1 MIKALANAATGMTAQ
16 DINID
21 VISNNLANVSTT
33 GFKRARADFQDLF
46 YQTLRPAG
54 ATSGD
59 GAQVPSGIQ
68 LGSGVRPMS
77 TQRLFTQGDMT
88 VTNNEFDMAIEGDGF
103 FQVEDQNGDEVYTRA
118 GSFTLNSSGTIVTQ
132 DGFTLLPGI
141 TLPTDTEEVVIAL
154 DGTVSVRQ
162 SGSNEF
168 TELGTIELARFVNP
182 GGLRAIGRNLFRATD
197 ASGDAITGTPGQDG
211 LGTIAQHYLEMSNV
225 QVVDEMVNM
234 ITAQRAYEANSKTI
248 QAADEML
255 GIANNV
261 KR

>member
-1 MIKALANAATGMTAQ
+1 MIKALANAATGMLAQ
-16 DINID
+16 NLNID

-54 ATSGD
+54 ATTGD
-59 GAQVPSGIQ
+59 GSQVPTGIQ

-77 TQRLFTQGDMT
+77 TQRLFTQGDLVAT
-88 VTNNEFDMAIEGDGF
+88 GNELDMAIEGDGF
-103 FQVEDQNGDEVYTRA
+103 FQVEDQNGEEVYTRA
-118 GSFTLNSSGTIVTQ
+118 GSFTLNSDGTIVTQ
-132 DGFTLLPGI
+132 DGFSLLPEI
-141 TLPTDTEEVVIAL
+141 TLPTDTAEISIAL

-162 SGSNEF
+162 SQNTDF
-168 TELGTIELARFVNP
+168 TEVGTIELARFVNP
-182 GGLRAIGRNLFRATD
+182 GGLRAIGRNLYRPTD
-197 ASGDAITGTPGQDG
+197 ASGDEMLGTPGQDG
-211 LGTIAQHYLEMSNV
+211 LGTLAQGYLEMANV

-248 QAADEML
+248 QAADQMMEV
-255 GIANNV
+255 ANNV

>member
-1 MIKALANAATGMTAQ
+1 MIKALANAATGMVAQ
-16 DINID
+16 DIHID

-54 ATSGD
+54 ATTGD
-59 GAQVPSGIQ
+59 GAQVPTGIQ
-68 LGSGVRPMS
+68 MGSGVRPMS
-77 TQRLFTQGDMT
+77 TQRLFTQGDLT
-88 VTNNEFDMAIEGDGF
+88 ATGNNLDMAIEGDGF
-103 FQVEDQNGDEVYTRA
+103 FLVEDQNGEEVYTRA
-118 GSFTLNSSGTIVTQ
+118 GSFTLNSDGTIVTQ
-132 DGFTLLPGI
+132 DGFSLLPE
-141 TLPTDTEEVVIAL
+141 TSLPTDTAEVVVAL

-162 SGSNEF
+162 SQETEF
-168 TELGTIELARFVNP
+168 TEVGSIELARFVNP
-182 GGLRAIGRNLFRATD
+182 GGLRAVGRNLYRVTD

-211 LGTIAQHYLEMSNV
+211 LGTIGQGYLEMANV

-248 QAADEML
+248 QTVDQMME
-255 GIANNV
+255 IANNV

>member
-1 MIKALANAATGMTAQ
+1 MIKALASAATGMLAQ
-16 DINID
+16 DLNID

-59 GAQVPSGIQ
+59 GSQVPTGIQ

-77 TQRLFTQGDMT
+77 TQRLFTQGDFAAT
-88 VTNNEFDMAIEGDGF
+88 GAELDMAIEGDGF
-103 FQVEDQNGDEVYTRA
+103 FLVEDQNGEEVYTRA
-118 GSFTLNSSGTIVTQ
+118 GSFTLNSDGTIVTQ
-132 DGFTLLPGI
+132 DGFSLLPEI
-141 TLPTDTEEVVIAL
+141 SIPPDTSEISISL

-162 SGSNEF
+162 GED
-168 TELGTIELARFVNP
+168 TELTEVGNIELARFVNP
-182 GGLRAIGRNLFRATD
+182 GGLRALGRNLYAETD
-197 ASGDAITGTPGQDG
+197 ASGDAISGTPGQDG
-211 LGTIAQHYLEMSNV
+211 LGTIGQGYLEMSNV
-225 QVVDEMVNM
+225 QVVEEMVNM

-248 QAADEML
+248 QTVDQMMEV
-255 GIANNV
+255 ANSV